1 MHKSMSLQLYSI
13 DNIKIFKGIE
23 TFNCNLN
30 DVVYKQARVEVIQEL
45 ERVANKLILSTDNAA
60 K

>member
-1 MHKSMSLQLYSI
+1 MSLQLYSI